1 MKELIV
7 STSQCVEKNGALIVA
22 KNGKADNSH
31 EKCTF
36 HHDLELDHRPPTRE
50 ALLPDMAKSYRLLLT
65 GLGED
70 PERQGLLKTPER
82 AAKAMLF
89 FTKGY
94 DQSLEEVLNN
104 AIFDE
109 DTDEMVVVKD
119 IEMFSM
125 CEHHLVPFYGKVSIG
140 YLPQGKILGLS
151 KLARIVEI
159 FSRRLQVQ
167 ERLTKQI
174 AIAVTQAVRPAG
186 VAVVIEGVHMC
197 MVMRGVQKINSK
209 TVTSTMLGVF
219 RDDPKT
225 REEFLNL
232 VHSNSVEHKARMQ
245 IPTGFAVALLMGL
258 ASAAPV
264 SDEKFVVTRDLF
276 PESFVV
282 YSGEHEIVNIIV
294 PLNGLNYAE
303 KPNNNRKITL
313 FFVEADEDESGK
325 RIDQGLYVIKN
336 GIPKKI
342 LDYGRDASAA
352 NDNSQEVY
360 LAAKDGIYL
369 YNYEENS
376 AEKYGTVSDSII
388 GIAKENDSDVIY
400 ILTEDF
406 EVFKVSEAGE
416 KKEKIEEI
424 VGAQQIVLDY
434 KNNLYFYDADK
445 QPFVYSKYGV
455 KRIEGTPEH
464 PIKAH
469 LLRPSS
475 NMKDSVPF
483 IVDGKTYILSADGS
497 AKPFDIEIAPDVQ
510 LSAYSMET
518 LFMQYYALDKK
529 IYEFDIVDIFEEI
542 LIYYPNM
549 VSK

>member
-1 MKELIV
+1 MSAI
-7 STSQCVEKNGALIVA
+7 NGKDNTEPIIPPSALIRRVSSRSVRNSISED
-22 KNGKADNSH
+22 KENGVETNANKSFVNKYKKTPEALKSFHLNEAESELEVPGTPMTPRTSTTPGH
-31 EKCTF
+31 ENCTF

-50 ALLPDMAKSYRLLLT
+50 ALLPDMANSYRLLLT

-159 FSRRLQVQ
+159 YSRRLQVQ

-219 RDDPKT
+219 RDDSKT

-232 VHSNSVEHKARMQ
+232 VHSK
-245 IPTGFAVALLMGL
+245 
-258 ASAAPV
+258 
-264 SDEKFVVTRDLF
+264 
-276 PESFVV
+276 
-282 YSGEHEIVNIIV
+282 
-294 PLNGLNYAE
+294 
-303 KPNNNRKITL
+303 
-313 FFVEADEDESGK
+313 
-325 RIDQGLYVIKN
+325 
-336 GIPKKI
+336 
-342 LDYGRDASAA
+342 
-352 NDNSQEVY
+352 
-360 LAAKDGIYL
+360 
-369 YNYEENS
+369 
-376 AEKYGTVSDSII
+376 
-388 GIAKENDSDVIY
+388 
-400 ILTEDF
+400 
-406 EVFKVSEAGE
+406 
-416 KKEKIEEI
+416 
-424 VGAQQIVLDY
+424 
-434 KNNLYFYDADK
+434 
-445 QPFVYSKYGV
+445 
-455 KRIEGTPEH
+455 
-464 PIKAH
+464 
-469 LLRPSS
+469 
-475 NMKDSVPF
+475 
-483 IVDGKTYILSADGS
+483 
-497 AKPFDIEIAPDVQ
+497 
-510 LSAYSMET
+510 
-518 LFMQYYALDKK
+518 
-529 IYEFDIVDIFEEI
+529 
-542 LIYYPNM
+542 
-549 VSK
+549 

>member
-1 MKELIV
+1 MAAV
-7 STSQCVEKNGALIVA
+7 
-22 KNGKADNSH
+22 NGKDSNDVPPSSMIRRVSSRSIRNSVSDEKENGDACPKGSFVGKFKKAPEALKNFHNNDAESDLEIPGTPMTPRTSTTPGH

-50 ALLPDMAKSYRLLLT
+50 ALLPDMANSYRLLLT

-70 PERQGLLKTPER
+70 PEREGLLKTPER

-159 FSRRLQVQ
+159 YSRRLQVQ

-219 RDDPKT
+219 RDDSKT

-232 VHSNSVEHKARMQ
+232 VHSK
-245 IPTGFAVALLMGL
+245 
-258 ASAAPV
+258 
-264 SDEKFVVTRDLF
+264 
-276 PESFVV
+276 
-282 YSGEHEIVNIIV
+282 
-294 PLNGLNYAE
+294 
-303 KPNNNRKITL
+303 
-313 FFVEADEDESGK
+313 
-325 RIDQGLYVIKN
+325 
-336 GIPKKI
+336 
-342 LDYGRDASAA
+342 
-352 NDNSQEVY
+352 
-360 LAAKDGIYL
+360 
-369 YNYEENS
+369 
-376 AEKYGTVSDSII
+376 
-388 GIAKENDSDVIY
+388 
-400 ILTEDF
+400 
-406 EVFKVSEAGE
+406 
-416 KKEKIEEI
+416 
-424 VGAQQIVLDY
+424 
-434 KNNLYFYDADK
+434 
-445 QPFVYSKYGV
+445 
-455 KRIEGTPEH
+455 
-464 PIKAH
+464 
-469 LLRPSS
+469 
-475 NMKDSVPF
+475 
-483 IVDGKTYILSADGS
+483 
-497 AKPFDIEIAPDVQ
+497 
-510 LSAYSMET
+510 
-518 LFMQYYALDKK
+518 
-529 IYEFDIVDIFEEI
+529 
-542 LIYYPNM
+542 
-549 VSK
+549 

>member
-1 MKELIV
+1 MAAV
-7 STSQCVEKNGALIVA
+7 
-22 KNGKADNSH
+22 NGKDEQPIPPSSLIRRVSSRSIRNSISEDKENGDVCAGKGSFVSKYKKTPEALKSFNMNDMESELEVPGTPMTPRTSTTPGH

-50 ALLPDMAKSYRLLLT
+50 ALLPDMANSYRLLLT

-159 FSRRLQVQ
+159 YSRRLQVQ

-174 AIAVTQAVRPAG
+174 ALAVTQAVRPAG

-232 VHSNSVEHKARMQ
+232 VHSK
-245 IPTGFAVALLMGL
+245 
-258 ASAAPV
+258 
-264 SDEKFVVTRDLF
+264 
-276 PESFVV
+276 
-282 YSGEHEIVNIIV
+282 
-294 PLNGLNYAE
+294 
-303 KPNNNRKITL
+303 
-313 FFVEADEDESGK
+313 
-325 RIDQGLYVIKN
+325 
-336 GIPKKI
+336 
-342 LDYGRDASAA
+342 
-352 NDNSQEVY
+352 
-360 LAAKDGIYL
+360 
-369 YNYEENS
+369 
-376 AEKYGTVSDSII
+376 
-388 GIAKENDSDVIY
+388 
-400 ILTEDF
+400 
-406 EVFKVSEAGE
+406 
-416 KKEKIEEI
+416 
-424 VGAQQIVLDY
+424 
-434 KNNLYFYDADK
+434 
-445 QPFVYSKYGV
+445 
-455 KRIEGTPEH
+455 
-464 PIKAH
+464 
-469 LLRPSS
+469 
-475 NMKDSVPF
+475 
-483 IVDGKTYILSADGS
+483 
-497 AKPFDIEIAPDVQ
+497 
-510 LSAYSMET
+510 
-518 LFMQYYALDKK
+518 
-529 IYEFDIVDIFEEI
+529 
-542 LIYYPNM
+542 
-549 VSK
+549 

>member
-1 MKELIV
+1 MSAV
-7 STSQCVEKNGALIVA
+7 NGKDNSEPVIPPSALIRRVSSRSVRNSISEEKENGVESSTNKSFVA
-22 KNGKADNSH
+22 KYKKTPEALKNFHLNDESELEVPGTPMTPRTSTTPGH
-31 EKCTF
+31 ENCTF

-50 ALLPDMAKSYRLLLT
+50 ALLPDMANSYRLLLT

-232 VHSNSVEHKARMQ
+232 VHSK
-245 IPTGFAVALLMGL
+245 
-258 ASAAPV
+258 
-264 SDEKFVVTRDLF
+264 
-276 PESFVV
+276 
-282 YSGEHEIVNIIV
+282 
-294 PLNGLNYAE
+294 
-303 KPNNNRKITL
+303 
-313 FFVEADEDESGK
+313 
-325 RIDQGLYVIKN
+325 
-336 GIPKKI
+336 
-342 LDYGRDASAA
+342 
-352 NDNSQEVY
+352 
-360 LAAKDGIYL
+360 
-369 YNYEENS
+369 
-376 AEKYGTVSDSII
+376 
-388 GIAKENDSDVIY
+388 
-400 ILTEDF
+400 
-406 EVFKVSEAGE
+406 
-416 KKEKIEEI
+416 
-424 VGAQQIVLDY
+424 
-434 KNNLYFYDADK
+434 
-445 QPFVYSKYGV
+445 
-455 KRIEGTPEH
+455 
-464 PIKAH
+464 
-469 LLRPSS
+469 
-475 NMKDSVPF
+475 
-483 IVDGKTYILSADGS
+483 
-497 AKPFDIEIAPDVQ
+497 
-510 LSAYSMET
+510 
-518 LFMQYYALDKK
+518 
-529 IYEFDIVDIFEEI
+529 
-542 LIYYPNM
+542 
-549 VSK
+549 